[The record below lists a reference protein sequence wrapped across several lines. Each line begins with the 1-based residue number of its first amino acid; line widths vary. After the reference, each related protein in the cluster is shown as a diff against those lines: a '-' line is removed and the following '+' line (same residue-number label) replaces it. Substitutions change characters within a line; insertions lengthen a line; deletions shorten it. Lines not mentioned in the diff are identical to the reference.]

1 MSNTTTEKWLAEN
14 YDELNKTLVTFLS
27 YRFPLSSQRSIVE
40 DHISNFMC
48 ELLAKDT
55 LSGVTDLTVKGVA
68 SLAFNSTHNHI
79 RTMSKDPA
87 HKLRYGGMT
96 EAERKKA
103 QERGESPAD
112 FMIERNEVLKARLQD
127 QSPVADLSPED
138 QLFFVEQIKAMEAT
152 LLRHFG
158 KSEAKLD
165 RAMRV
170 FNLMLEGNGNREI
183 AKEMGIT
190 NTMANKWVA
199 KVRLILD
206 SHRLSL
212 V

>member
-1 MSNTTTEKWLAEN
+1 
-14 YDELNKTLVTFLS
+14 
-27 YRFPLSSQRSIVE
+27 
-40 DHISNFMC
+40 
-48 ELLAKDT
+48 
-55 LSGVTDLTVKGVA
+55 
-68 SLAFNSTHNHI
+68 
-79 RTMSKDPA
+79 
-87 HKLRYGGMT
+87 
-96 EAERKKA
+96 
-103 QERGESPAD
+103 
-112 FMIERNEVLKARLQD
+112 
-127 QSPVADLSPED
+127 
-138 QLFFVEQIKAMEAT
+138 VEQIKAMEAT